1 MDIAKNSN
9 FQNLNAP
16 SSNKLLPANKHLVPE
31 QFKEVARG
39 MEKQFADF
47 MVEQMMKTV
56 GSETGSQA
64 ESYYRSLMNSEQ
76 SDALTKNSGGLGIQD
91 LILDEI
97 YPRKFRNEAALAAY
111 NQQMNKNRRNPI
123 EMTSK
128 GTQVKETGDE

>member
-1 MDIAKNSN
+1 
-9 FQNLNAP
+9 
-16 SSNKLLPANKHLVPE
+16 
-31 QFKEVARG
+31 

-56 GSETGSQA
+56 GDETENQA
-64 ESYYRSLMNSEQ
+64 ESYYKSLMNSER
-76 SDALTKNSGGLGIQD
+76 SDALTKNSGGLGVQD

-97 YPRKFRNEAALAAY
+97 YPRKFRNEAAFAAY
-111 NQQMNKNRRNPI
+111 NQQLNKLRKNQI